1 MVTLIKR
8 PLHITPDPL
17 TGNRQLVTT
26 ENINSVHTQY
36 GHEVMIEEDF
46 VVHTSNFNNYYF

>member
-36 GHEVMIEEDF
+36 GHEEMIEEDF